1 MMHQTGSRQFYQ
13 WQGGSMNYE
22 NIIYDVKDGL
32 AFVTINRPQKLNAL
46 NSDLIHDLSDAFQQI
61 KQDDGI
67 KAVLITGAGDKAFIS
82 GADIQELSVLT
93 PMTGKEKML
102 TGHALFNL
110 IENIGKV
117 VVAAVNGFALGG
129 GCELAMACTLRFAS
143 ADARFGQPEINL
155 GVIPGYGGTQRLSRL
170 VGKGRALE
178 LILSGDMIN
187 AEEAYRIGLVNKIFP
202 KDRLLEE
209 AEAFCRKLMAKGPIA
224 LRCALEA
231 VNKGLNQTLAEG
243 LNLEANLFAL
253 LCATQD
259 TKEGLT
265 AFLEKRKPTFKGM

>member
-1 MMHQTGSRQFYQ
+1 
-13 WQGGSMNYE
+13 
-22 NIIYDVKDGL
+22 
-32 AFVTINRPQKLNAL
+32 
-46 NSDLIHDLSDAFQQI
+46 
-61 KQDDGI
+61 
-67 KAVLITGAGDKAFIS
+67 
-82 GADIQELSVLT
+82 
-93 PMTGKEKML
+93 ML

-110 IENIGKV
+110 IEGLGKP

-129 GCELAMACTLRFAS
+129 GCELAMACTVRFAS

-202 KDRLLEE
+202 KEKLLEE
-209 AEAFCRKLMAKGPIA
+209 AEAFCRKLMTKGPIA

-231 VNKGLNQTLAEG
+231 VNKGLNQTLEEG
-243 LNLEANLFAL
+243 LNLEANLFGL

-265 AFLEKRKPTFKGM
+265 AFLEKRKPTFKGI